1 MPPWMA
7 RLPPAERPAL
17 VCRFRMFT
25 PRTTTLPSRGNVRS
39 TSPCLP
45 LSLPATTTTGSPG
58 ARSSLFSLGW
68 GLFLSKLEHL
78 RGQGHDLH
86 EVPLA
91 QLSGHRA
98 EDARAPG
105 IVLVVDDHGGDVV
118 DADVRAIRPPVF
130 LGHADHD
137 RLHDL
142 ALFHLTAR
150 LRRLDGRGDDVGH
163 RGVAAGVGAG
173 AA

>member
-25 PRTTTLPSRGNVRS
+25 PRTTTLPTRGRVRS

-45 LSLPATTTTGSPG
+45 RSLPATTTTGSPG

-78 RGQGHDLH
+78 RSQGHDLH

-98 EDARAPG
+98 EDPRAPG
-105 IVLVVDDHGGDVV
+105 VVLIVDDHRGVV
-118 DADVRAIRPPVF
+118 VEPDVRAIRPPVF
-130 LGHADHD
+130 LRHTNHD
-137 RLHDL
+137 RLDDL
-142 ALFHLTAR
+142 TLFNLAAR
-150 LRRLDGRGDDVGH
+150 LRRLDGRGDDVAH
-163 RGVAAGVGAG
+163 RGVTPVVA
-173 AA
+173 